1 VRVVSKLMSAVVKYC
16 FTPQVVT
23 MALQHEE
30 YQKAREPR
38 VAPWLRRPVDV
49 VDEIGRD
56 TPRIPYVQPRNNIHW
71 SLEEIAAM
79 NKEKDEIVSSSCGYF
94 TAALVSSASAFASS
108 KVMRANNGSRMHV
121 LHFPYVNAHVNQS
134 CIFIGCY
141 TIAMRCFK

>member
-1 VRVVSKLMSAVVKYC
+1 
-16 FTPQVVT
+16 

-79 NKEKDEIVSSSCGYF
+79 NKEKDEIVSSNCNF
-94 TAALVSSASAFASS
+94 
-108 KVMRANNGSRMHV
+108 KK
-121 LHFPYVNAHVNQS
+121 AHTCV
-134 CIFIGCY
+134 
-141 TIAMRCFK
+141 RCMCLCQFREICDCQQL

>member
-1 VRVVSKLMSAVVKYC
+1 
-16 FTPQVVT
+16 

-79 NKEKDEIVSSSCGYF
+79 NKEKDDIVSCCCYSC
-94 TAALVSSASAFASS
+94 TACYVRTCVEAATFAISTAFYVITISYSGLHACWLALF
-108 KVMRANNGSRMHV
+108 MTH
-121 LHFPYVNAHVNQS
+121 AHVDQSSWYHNQL
-134 CIFIGCY
+134 CV
-141 TIAMRCFK
+141 CFCAVTMQQLNGLA

>member
-1 VRVVSKLMSAVVKYC
+1 
-16 FTPQVVT
+16 

-49 VDEIGRD
+49 IDEIGRD

-79 NKEKDEIVSSSCGYF
+79 NKEKDEIVSSICNCL
-94 TAALVSSASAFASS
+94 TAATLGFRPAVSAPVFAG
-108 KVMRANNGSRMHV
+108 VQELCVCH
-121 LHFPYVNAHVNQS
+121 
-134 CIFIGCY
+134 
-141 TIAMRCFK
+141 